1 MSKRLWQIVVAAAVV
16 LVLGVLAGLYVSGRL
31 PGRQP
36 VVTPPVQPVPGRT
49 TTRQPRPR
57 PAGLSLRGQVEAA
70 QTREVTSPRDGRV
83 VALGCSERQPVAQ
96 GQLLMQ
102 VDVPALRQQLADAKK
117 RLAHLQAL
125 AEKADDPELRDRL
138 NAAEARAREAVARQ
152 QRMQAELNEFESQ
165 HPEVAAVLN
174 TYQAA
179 EAEAASADMAYRN
192 AQHALAEAQK
202 QVAATGK
209 RAAQYDQ
216 VMSRYQAAYARQR
229 AAQNSLEQAR
239 GARWRLQSDVVKL
252 NVLRQRV
259 ASGKNLIPQ
268 AQAALE
274 KLRRRPEVAMIARGK
289 QQVEEAAA
297 QVSRLEAEVAKL
309 ALTAPASGLLR
320 EIRARPGQQV
330 RAGQCLA
337 VISES
342 GGARLV
348 FQASLRDG
356 QRLAVGMK
364 ATVSLPD
371 GSTFVGT
378 LSQLAP
384 EKTLVRVYVVPLKHR
399 ELPPPGT
406 PLTVKL

>member
-16 LVLGVLAGLYVSGRL
+16 LVLGILVGLYATGRL
-31 PGRQP
+31 PGRQAA
-36 VVTPPVQPVPGRT
+36 VTQPIPPTPERT

-57 PAGLSLRGQVEAA
+57 AAGLSLRGRVEAA

-83 VALGCSERQPVAQ
+83 VALGCSEGQPVAQ

-102 VDVPALRQQLADAKK
+102 VDVPTLRRQLADAKQ

-125 AEKADDPELRDRL
+125 REKADDPELRSDL
-138 NAAEARAREAVARQ
+138 QTAEANAKAAVAKQ
-152 QRMQAELNEFESQ
+152 QQMQAELREFESR

-179 EAEAASADMAYRN
+179 QAEAASAEMAYQN
-192 AQHALAEAQK
+192 AQRVLDEAQK
-202 QVAATGK
+202 QVAITGK
-209 RAAQYDQ
+209 RSAQYDQ
-216 VMSRYQAAYARQR
+216 VTSRYQAAYARHR
-229 AAQNSLEQAR
+229 AAQNGLERAR
-239 GARWRLQSDVVKL
+239 AARWRLQSDVVKL
-252 NVLRQRV
+252 NILRQRV
-259 ASGKNLIPQ
+259 ASGKNLVPQ

-274 KLRRRPEVAMIARGK
+274 RLRRRPEVAMIAKGK

-309 ALTAPASGLLR
+309 ALTAPTSGLLR
-320 EIRARPGQQV
+320 ELRARPGQQV
-330 RAGQCLA
+330 RAGQCVA
-337 VISES
+337 VVSES

-348 FQASLRDG
+348 FQAGLKDG

-364 ATVSLPD
+364 ATVGLPD
-371 GSTFVGT
+371 GSTFGGT

-384 EKTLVRVYVVPLKHR
+384 EKTLVRVYVVPLQHR
-399 ELPPPGT
+399 ELPAPGT

>member
-1 MSKRLWQIVVAAAVV
+1 VSKHLWQVVVAAAVI
-16 LVLGVLAGLYVSGRL
+16 LVVGVLAGLYVSGRL

-36 VVTPPVQPVPGRT
+36 VVAPPVQTVPGRT

-102 VDVPALRQQLADAKK
+102 VDVPALRQRLADAKK

-174 TYQAA
+174 TYEAAQAQ
-179 EAEAASADMAYRN
+179 AASADLAYQN
-192 AQHALAEAQK
+192 AQRALSAAQE
-202 QVAATGK
+202 QAMATRK
-209 RAAQYDQ
+209 RAANYDQ
-216 VMSRYQAAYARQR
+216 VMSQYQAAYARQR
-229 AAQNSLEQAR
+229 AAQSSLEQAR
-239 GARWRLQSDVVKL
+239 TALWRLQSDVVKL

-259 ASGKNLIPQ
+259 SSGKASVPQ

-274 KLRRRPEVAMIARGK
+274 KLRRRPEVAMIAKGK
-289 QQVEEAAA
+289 QQVEEAAG
-297 QVSRLEAEVAKL
+297 QVAALEAEVAKL

-320 EIRARPGQQV
+320 ELRARPGQRV
-330 RAGQCLA
+330 RAGQCVA
-337 VISES
+337 IVSES

-348 FQASLRDG
+348 FQASLKDG
-356 QRLAVGMK
+356 QRLAVGMR

-371 GSTFVGT
+371 RSTIRGTVG
-378 LSQLAP
+378 QLVP

-399 ELPPPGT
+399 DLPAPGT
-406 PLTVKL
+406 LLTVKL